1 MIIINPTFRYPTT
14 PLVSAL
20 VNVRSYGHYSI
31 PEGPWHDGVQ
41 RKNFLQL
48 FWGIRGTAVVGRD
61 EGETLLEPEK
71 VCFYLPGDLHRI
83 SLKHAPLEYC
93 FLTFDGDMVEEI
105 IRRFHITREAR
116 YAGPCPMELFQTL
129 DLNLHDYSAR
139 GEYLASA
146 DGYRILC
153 LAFAG
158 RKVENT
164 LAERFKAVVS
174 ENLADLE
181 LQPSK
186 ISATLGVHPTTLTRN
201 IHAVSGMTPKEYI
214 TALRLQRVL
223 TLIRTSSCSFKEI
236 AQKTGFA
243 NANYLAK
250 VFRRKFGCSPTEFR
264 NGTEVNLPTQ
274 RMSNSIPIPN
284 SETVEAIEEG
294 ERIAQDPNVPGYRDM
309 KSLRQALDS

>member
-1 MIIINPTFRYPTT
+1 MIINPTFRYPTK
-14 PLVSAL
+14 PLMSTL
-20 VNVRSYGHYSI
+20 VNVRSCGHYWI
-31 PEGPWHDGVQ
+31 PTGPWHDGVQ
-41 RKNFLQL
+41 RKKFLQL
-48 FWGIRGTAVVGRD
+48 FWGIRGTAVVGRE

-83 SLKHAPLEYC
+83 SLKQPPLEYC
-93 FLTFDGDMVEEI
+93 FLTFDGDLVEEL
-105 IRRFHITREAR
+105 IRRFHITRETR
-116 YAGPCPMELFQTL
+116 HAGPCPMELFQSL
-129 DLNLHDYSAR
+129 ILNLHDYSTR

-164 LAERFKAVVS
+164 LAERFKAEVS
-174 ENLADLE
+174 ENLADPK

-186 ISATLGVHPTTLTRN
+186 IAATLGIHPTTLTRN

-223 TLIRTSSCSFKEI
+223 ALIRTSPRSFKEI
-236 AQKTGFA
+236 AQETGFD

-264 NGTEVNLPTQ
+264 NGTELSQPMQ
-274 RMSNSIPIPN
+274 RMSDSVPVPN
-284 SETVEAIEEG
+284 RETIEAIEEG
-294 ERIAQDPNVPGYRDM
+294 ERIAHAPNVPGYRDM
-309 KSLRQALDS
+309 KSLRKALDS